1 MKKLISLLVAA
12 AMLTAVLAACGDTA
26 VKPSDSPPA
35 DSGDGG
41 IVYEGNFWEDMEFP
55 EEVRLTFA
63 STGTEGSGSGIA
75 TARATELL
83 KERSGGKIII
93 ESVYNG
99 ALGNEQS
106 TFAQCMEGSIDITGC
121 GSGTV
126 SMYTPCIDVFIL
138 PFLIGTYEQ
147 EAAVMVSEEW
157 MALRERANRD
167 LESVTIISMTEFGMR
182 QFATINKPIETIDD
196 IKGLKIR
203 SIGSPVIDEALQLV
217 GANPVN
223 ITYSDLYSALQN
235 KVIDGE
241 EVNATSVSMQKHY
254 EVINYISEIGLYPFL
269 SMAVMSNA
277 TIERLPEGYFEL
289 IRATFAETDRWYMEE
304 GIYEWDGRC
313 RQDCMD
319 HGVEFNTISDK
330 DAWLELLTPLYDK
343 KAAEDPMYA
352 AFIEKALSL
361 Q

>member
-1 MKKLISLLVAA
+1 MTLLLFCAVFKLAFFEILVVQSLQKLFVFDRYESIVAVFVRFDFENKHFVFVHIPQFNGLEIYVPLVF
-12 AMLTAVLAACGDTA
+12 VIQSRN
-26 VKPSDSPPA
+26 V
-35 DSGDGG
+35 
-41 IVYEGNFWEDMEFP
+41 VEFH
-55 EEVRLTFA
+55 F
-63 STGTEGSGSGIA
+63 
-75 TARATELL
+75 
-83 KERSGGKIII
+83 
-93 ESVYNG
+93 
-99 ALGNEQS
+99 
-106 TFAQCMEGSIDITGC
+106 
-121 GSGTV
+121 
-126 SMYTPCIDVFIL
+126 L